1 MAISAGSAYGIQ
13 VGGKQVLLFSSSIL
27 VLKHGSSSAFTQ
39 TACEMKGMHRDAH
52 KGQDNPGRNVTSQ
65 YPLIWLT
72 WLSRETCKI
81 LVLGQG

>member
-52 KGQDNPGRNVTSQ
+52 KG
-65 YPLIWLT
+65 
-72 WLSRETCKI
+72 
-81 LVLGQG
+81 